1 MKIEMT
7 SKIIDITPAIRE
19 RIESRFEKLERLQ
32 VPLITPHVIIS
43 KERLMYIVEATAGIP
58 NGKLFAQAEHEDLYA
73 AITDLGQKLERQL
86 NRHIEKPLA
95 RRAAVV
101 GKDVPEVDE
110 ADAKSR
116 LSHQLHK
123 KAGHP
128 AFLHL
133 VPVPLASS
141 QPAQARIHSARQII
155 QQRQHEQG
163 ILVSWLGSQLA
174 LPAFPPKRR
183 EIVIHRGIQ
192 RRCPVDQRRGSQRQ
206 PEPHIGHATPLLQ
219 TLVERTG
226 V

>member
-7 SKIIDITPAIRE
+7 SKIIDITPTIRE

-95 RRAAVV
+95 RRAAVA

-110 ADAKSR
+110 ADA
-116 LSHQLHK
+116 
-123 KAGHP
+123 
-128 AFLHL
+128 
-133 VPVPLASS
+133 
-141 QPAQARIHSARQII
+141 
-155 QQRQHEQG
+155 
-163 ILVSWLGSQLA
+163 
-174 LPAFPPKRR
+174 
-183 EIVIHRGIQ
+183 
-192 RRCPVDQRRGSQRQ
+192 
-206 PEPHIGHATPLLQ
+206 
-219 TLVERTG
+219 
-226 V
+226 